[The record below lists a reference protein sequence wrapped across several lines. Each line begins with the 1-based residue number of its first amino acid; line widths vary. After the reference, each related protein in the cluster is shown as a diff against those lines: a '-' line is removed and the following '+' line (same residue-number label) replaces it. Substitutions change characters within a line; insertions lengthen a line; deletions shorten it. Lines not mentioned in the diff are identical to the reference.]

1 MVLSLMLFQG
11 IDMGSNDKN
20 LEILPGQDQH
30 PGSTGSKESQEELEW
45 EQKMKKSPSPGQDRQ

>member
-30 PGSTGSKESQEELEW
+30 PGSTGSKESQEELE
-45 EQKMKKSPSPGQDRQ
+45 